1 MKVDVPNK
9 EINDGGFADP
19 FDFLYV
25 PAKIY
30 KLLSLHLQVKQYAN
44 ICIYLLA
51 RWIYWSIRSKTRQ
64 QYVNMRNNYMN
75 TIPV

>member
-30 KLLSLHLQVKQYAN
+30 KLFKS
-44 ICIYLLA
+44 
-51 RWIYWSIRSKTRQ
+51 SITS
-64 QYVNMRNNYMN
+64 
-75 TIPV
+75 